1 MGLIDLLLAPV
12 RMPIWLLEKVRDQAE
27 REYYNPQAIEAEIRD
42 VERLITSGEIDKRD
56 GEQRLDALTERLVVA
71 RQFRAAIRAQKYEV

>member
-12 RMPIWLLEKVRDQAE
+12 RMPIWLLEKIRDEAE
-27 REYYNPQAIEAEIRD
+27 REYHNPQAIETEIRD

-71 RQFRAAIRAQKYEV
+71 RQFRATIRAQKYEV